1 VLIYTAM
8 SGRRWGDQAIE
19 AEMLKCETI
28 EGLQRAIDYSYRRL
42 IESARREWELNFAGK
57 DPSDACVRIRVT
69 TIEETQT
76 MAASVTKQTK
86 SPHGANGK
94 FPLPRCAS

>member
-8 SGRRWGDQAIE
+8 SGRRRGDEAIE

-28 EGLQRAIDYSYRRL
+28 EELQRAIDYSYRRL
-42 IESARREWELNFAGK
+42 IESARREWERNFAGN

-76 MAASVTKQTK
+76 MPGSVTKQAK
-86 SPHGANGK
+86 SSHGANGK
-94 FPLPRCAS
+94 FPLPRLA

>member
-1 VLIYTAM
+1 M
-8 SGRRWGDQAIE
+8 SGRRWGDEAIE

-42 IESARREWELNFAGK
+42 IESARREWELNFAGN

-69 TIEETQT
+69 TIEG
-76 MAASVTKQTK
+76 TK

-94 FPLPRCAS
+94 FPLPRLAS